1 MEGGQE
7 NGPVE
12 RENGSGKSVGLDHM
26 VRAVGVGQRGQDHGG
41 WMRSG
46 ELKEDPAPASLA
58 PFHLVSLCLHTE
70 TGMGAICPY
79 GVHATPVS
87 WGTGWLR

>member
-1 MEGGQE
+1 MD
-7 NGPVE
+7 PL
-12 RENGSGKSVGLDHM
+12 REKMGLEKVRGLDHM
-26 VRAVGVGQRGQDHGG
+26 VRAVGVGQHGQDHGG

-46 ELKEDPAPASLA
+46 KLKEDPAPASSA
-58 PFHLVSLCLHTE
+58 PIHLVSLCLHTE

-79 GVHATPVS
+79 GVHATPIS

>member
-1 MEGGQE
+1 MD
-7 NGPVE
+7 PL
-12 RENGSGKSVGLDHM
+12 REKMGLEKVRGLDHM

-46 ELKEDPAPASLA
+46 ELKEDPAPASSA
-58 PFHLVSLCLHTE
+58 PIHLVSLCLHTE

-79 GVHATPVS
+79 GVHATPIS